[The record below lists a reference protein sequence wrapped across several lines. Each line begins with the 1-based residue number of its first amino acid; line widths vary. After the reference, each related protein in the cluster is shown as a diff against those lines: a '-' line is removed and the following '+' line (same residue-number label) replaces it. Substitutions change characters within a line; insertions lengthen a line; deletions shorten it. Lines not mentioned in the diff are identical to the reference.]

1 MVKTM
6 ILKPYEISYLDKR
19 VKMGSDVTSKMV
31 KEDIAHFNKID
42 FKILDKIMPGE
53 KERYEPVC

>member
-1 MVKTM
+1 M